1 MLLAKSNL
9 ATHKFSVRNL
19 SNGKVTSNMSAVDVD
34 YLFTL
39 STETYEVW
47 DDTLG
52 FYMGKIGRR

>member
-9 ATHKFSVRNL
+9 AEHRFSVRNL
-19 SNGKVTSNMSAVDVD
+19 SNGKVTTNMSAVDVD

-39 STETYEVW
+39 STEAYEVW

-52 FYMGKIGRR
+52 FYIGKIGR